1 MQQMIQS
8 VMSNPAMMETA
19 VNSDPRM
26 RAMMDANPNMRQTML
41 NPQLLQVFFEL
52 HDPSLPSHLLH
63 SRC

>member
-8 VMSNPAMMETA
+8 FMSNPAMMETA
-19 VNSDPRM
+19 FDSNPQM
-26 RAMMDANPNMRQTML
+26 RAMIDANPHIRQMML
-41 NPQLLQVFFEL
+41 NPQLLQVFFAL